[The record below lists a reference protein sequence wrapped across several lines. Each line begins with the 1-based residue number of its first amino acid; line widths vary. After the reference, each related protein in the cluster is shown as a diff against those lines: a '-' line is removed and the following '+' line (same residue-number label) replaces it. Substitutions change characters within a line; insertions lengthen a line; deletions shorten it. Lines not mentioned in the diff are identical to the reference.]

1 MLMLMVATQ
10 VRGSAH
16 DNRKLKNKAR
26 SSQSNTISQSSS
38 SNSNNSR
45 RLNQCSRSSS
55 SNNNRHAA
63 ASRPTTTTKKK
74 TSNSNHINRDES
86 SWFDQ
91 HSAKSYVQM
100 MRTSISK
107 LILKAKHQHGSFEYT
122 PMAPIYSMKK
132 L

>member
-1 MLMLMVATQ
+1 MLMVATQ

-63 ASRPTTTTKKK
+63 ASRPTTTTKK